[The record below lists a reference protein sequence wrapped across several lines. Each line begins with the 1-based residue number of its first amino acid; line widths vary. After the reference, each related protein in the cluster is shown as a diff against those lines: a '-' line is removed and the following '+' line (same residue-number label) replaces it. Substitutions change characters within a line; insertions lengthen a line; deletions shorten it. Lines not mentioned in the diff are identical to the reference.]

1 MSEIAKA
8 LVVDL
13 DDPTWFVAYQL
24 GQLLIMGFKRV
35 MIVDESFAFPYVK
48 KRQAAVDLLWHWWGC
63 GLGKRFYR
71 TTDNARMAM
80 VGCRWS
86 NLEEL
91 LDRVGVDF

>member
-13 DDPTWFVAYQL
+13 DDPTWLVEYQL

-35 MIVDESFAFPYVK
+35 MIIDESFAFPYVK

-63 GLGKRFYR
+63 GLGKRYYR
-71 TTDNARMAM
+71 TEDAARFSM
-80 VGCRWS
+80 VYCRWRTITWM
-86 NLEEL
+86 LE
-91 LDRVGVDF
+91 RAGIDF